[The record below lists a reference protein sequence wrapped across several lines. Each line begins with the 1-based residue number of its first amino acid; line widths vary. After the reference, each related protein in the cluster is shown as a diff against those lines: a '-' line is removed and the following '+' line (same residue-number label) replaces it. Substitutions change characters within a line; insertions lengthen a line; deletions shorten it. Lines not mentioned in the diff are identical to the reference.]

1 MTATATETNTGRVA
15 RVAGLASLPIADDIK
30 DVVGE
35 LLLADLAAEASST
48 SAEPGP

>member
-1 MTATATETNTGRVA
+1 MTEPVTPSAFGLTA
-15 RVAGLASLPIADDIK
+15 AGVTLFGVHPDDIK